1 MHVCACI
8 RERER
13 ESVCV
18 GVGVGEG
25 VGVGQIRQSSKKVS
39 VSIQISRLVREKK
52 SPPTF
57 QNEIKL
63 GSEFIQRN
71 DFFEIFRFP

>member
-1 MHVCACI
+1 MRVLEK
-8 RERER
+8 ERES

-57 QNEIKL
+57 QNEIKTRKRVY
-63 GSEFIQRN
+63 STER
-71 DFFEIFRFP
+71 FF